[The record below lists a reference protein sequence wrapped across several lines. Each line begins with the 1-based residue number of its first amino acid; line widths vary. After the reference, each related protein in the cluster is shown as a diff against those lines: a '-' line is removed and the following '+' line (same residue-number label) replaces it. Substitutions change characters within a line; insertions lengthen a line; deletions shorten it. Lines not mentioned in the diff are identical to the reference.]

1 MYYKSLKDWSLRK
14 KLIFFPRISMFPKAE
29 PRETKLTVSLVI
41 KCLILYH
48 VNTNLQFIEYTLVF

>member
-1 MYYKSLKDWSLRK
+1 
-14 KLIFFPRISMFPKAE
+14 MFPKAE
-29 PRETKLTVSLVI
+29 LRETKLTASLVI